1 MKVKKILTSIVV
13 LMLLFVTHSFAADT
27 DNAVVFDISQSA
39 QNNVRKFAVKVNS
52 LDENAVTETIYVI
65 RDGEIDPVADD
76 KIEYT
81 ELANAVYAGESSNS
95 MFEFNLQTG
104 DSKKGIYTIIAGGYG
119 SSNDLKYRYQKFWY
133 DGEVNVH
140 TDYINDLSS
149 GVTVQKLLAG
159 NKQEYYINTDN
170 AAFKA
175 NPTLIAQI
183 IDGLKGNGFTNQF
196 EVEKAYKVACDFV
209 DSQNMSAVALKAY
222 IKYYND
228 KLGLDTTNEDYAE
241 YPDNTIAIF
250 KKVLDGCSGNSEVAN
265 VSDIRKAFR
274 NACAVSC
281 IDKTIDYRKSIENL
295 KKYNDVFELDYTSKL
310 PYIDSLEVAKIF
322 AMNSYSS
329 VDEIKND
336 YNNRV
341 DTLYSNYLSNNSG
354 KGNQGGSSGGGGGGY
369 SAGMTLDSKKINEII
384 GKELNFADVP
394 NGHWASDYIDFVYD
408 NRIMSGDG
416 NKLFRPDDNISREE
430 WVKTILSAFAIETE
444 SVQSTFADV
453 SNTRWSYP
461 YISKAFE
468 LTIVNG
474 VNSNS
479 FEPAASISRQDA
491 VVMLFRLVNM
501 VHEDFDY
508 GKVAIEFTDEDD
520 ISDYASDA
528 VDKMTSIDV
537 IKGYQDGTFQPQ
549 KTLSRAEAAKIIKV
563 LLDTVG

>member
-453 SNTRWSYP
+453 PNTRWSYP